1 MPFVN
6 VGSEIYLNNKKLRQI
21 TKTNLK
27 KKKYY
32 EKNYVNRIKIQ
43 ELLRSSRSK

>member
-6 VGSEIYLNNKKLRQI
+6 VGSEISLNNKKLRQI

-27 KKKYY
+27 KKNTMKKIMLIELKY
-32 EKNYVNRIKIQ
+32 KNF
-43 ELLRSSRSK
+43 